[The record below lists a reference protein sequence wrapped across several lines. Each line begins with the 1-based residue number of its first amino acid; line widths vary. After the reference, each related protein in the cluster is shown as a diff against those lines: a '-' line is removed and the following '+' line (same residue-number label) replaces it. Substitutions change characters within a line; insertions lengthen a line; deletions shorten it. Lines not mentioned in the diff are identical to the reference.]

1 MKRLVFS
8 SLIGFI
14 LAGCGTE
21 TSLIIEIKSKAFSLS
36 PPSTVVTA
44 NLCIKR
50 IRFKT
55 SASATGS
62 QVVLAEFTP
71 KVFTLSQYGDNLG
84 YVTLPQHGGFGRVE
98 LDLEKDCTGS
108 TTPAVDGSVN
118 TADTFTTDLATTL
131 IFESSTAF
139 RSFDKKSL
147 EIDFQNIATA
157 MSALGSTSTQSA
169 VRDAIQ
175 AVSGTF

>member
-1 MKRLVFS
+1 MKRLVFL

-21 TSLIIEIKSKAFSLS
+21 TSLIIEMKSKPYATPS
-36 PPSTVVTA
+36 PDVTA
-44 NLCIKR
+44 TLCIKR

-62 QVVLAEFTP
+62 QVVLAQFTP
-71 KVFTLSQYGDNLG
+71 KLFTLNSYGDTLG
-84 YVTLPQHGGFGRVE
+84 YVTLPVHGGFGRVE

-108 TTPAVDGSVN
+108 TTPAVDGIV
-118 TADTFTTDLATTL
+118 TTPDTFTTDLATTL
-131 IFESSTAF
+131 VFESSTAF

-157 MSALGSTSTQSA
+157 MSTLDSTSTPSA
-169 VRDAIQ
+169 VRTALQ